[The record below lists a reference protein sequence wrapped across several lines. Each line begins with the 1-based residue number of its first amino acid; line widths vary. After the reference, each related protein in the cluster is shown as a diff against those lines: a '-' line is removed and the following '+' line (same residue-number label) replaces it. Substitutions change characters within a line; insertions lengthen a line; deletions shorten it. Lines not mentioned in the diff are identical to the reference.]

1 MRKLFVTVFLFI
13 CLSANAVEK
22 KTNFSEEVFENA
34 KASGKTVVVNSYEV
48 WCGTCSKQTKV
59 LDQAEK
65 EFKDIVFLSYEQS
78 KNKNIAQKLGIKF
91 WTTIVVYK
99 GNEEVARIVGQTD
112 KEIIYSAIQKGIY
125 IMCPICWIS
134 GFIAVLF
141 GGSFIATFNHPISW
155 ILGFGLIAY
164 SFYKFYEAK
173 KRGERMTNETK
184 KRNKRTIF
192 RFVQGVLMVLM

>member
-48 WCGTCSKQTKV
+48 WCGTCSQQTKI

-65 EFKDIVFLSYEQS
+65 EFKDVVFLSYEQS
-78 KNKNIAQKLGIKF
+78 KNKNIAQILDVKF

-99 GNEEVARIVGQTD
+99 GNDEVARIVGQTD
-112 KEIIYSAIQKGIY
+112 KEIIYAAIQKGI
-125 IMCPICWIS
+125 
-134 GFIAVLF
+134 
-141 GGSFIATFNHPISW
+141 
-155 ILGFGLIAY
+155 
-164 SFYKFYEAK
+164 
-173 KRGERMTNETK
+173 
-184 KRNKRTIF
+184 
-192 RFVQGVLMVLM
+192 